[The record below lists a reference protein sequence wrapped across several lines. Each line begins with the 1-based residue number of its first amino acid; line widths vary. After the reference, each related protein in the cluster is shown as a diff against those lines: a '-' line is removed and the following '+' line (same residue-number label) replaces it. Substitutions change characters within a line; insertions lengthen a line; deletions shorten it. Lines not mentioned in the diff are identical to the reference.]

1 MLMRVLESVLP
12 TDMIDQVLMSASYA
26 VAEGQLDDWRFVIVH
41 EGFQWTYTLGELVE
55 PGLEYF
61 FELASD
67 PAPPELTTTC
77 FFGCQ

>member
-1 MLMRVLESVLP
+1 MQPLEWALT
-12 TDMIDQVLMSASYA
+12 TDIIDQVLMSASEA
-26 VAEGQLDDWRFVIVH
+26 VAEGRPDDWRSVIVH
-41 EGFQWTYTLGELVE
+41 EGTQWTYTLGELVE
-55 PGLEYF
+55 PGIWI